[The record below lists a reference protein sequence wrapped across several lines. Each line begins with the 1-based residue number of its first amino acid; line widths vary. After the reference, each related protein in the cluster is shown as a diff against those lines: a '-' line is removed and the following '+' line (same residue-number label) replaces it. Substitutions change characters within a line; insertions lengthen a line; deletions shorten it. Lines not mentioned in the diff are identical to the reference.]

1 MIERYTRPE
10 MGRIWTLEN
19 KYRKWLDVELA
30 VCEARAERGEIPP
43 WAMKEIREK
52 AAFRVERIDEI
63 EKETQHDVIA
73 FLTCVAEHVGPASR
87 FIHEGLTSS
96 DVLDTANA
104 LLFLEASDLLL
115 DDLDRL
121 LDVLKR
127 RAFEFKDTVMMG
139 RSHGIHAEP
148 ITFGF
153 KWALWYAEMQRNRE
167 RLRRARETMRVGK
180 ISGAVGTYAN
190 IDPDIEERVC
200 RRLGLEPAPISTQ
213 VIQRDRYAEFFTTL
227 AVIGCTVE
235 KIAVEIRHLQRTE
248 VREAEEYFAP
258 GQKGSSAMPH
268 KRNPIA
274 SENLSGLARVLRANA
289 LAAMENVAL
298 WHERDISHSSVERII
313 GPDSTILLDYML
325 TRLTRV
331 LDKLVAYPD
340 RMRRNLEITGGL
352 LFSQRVL
359 LALVGKGLT
368 REDAYR
374 LVQRNAMKVWQ
385 DGGHLKDRLGADPE
399 VTAHLSAAELDA
411 LFDLGYH
418 LKHVDTIFRR
428 VFGPSAV
435 SDASMPWTSNTGD
448 G

>member
-10 MGRIWTLEN
+10 MGRIWTQEN

-30 VCEARAERGEIPP
+30 VCEARAERGEIPAE
-43 WAMKEIREK
+43 AMEEIRRK
-52 AAFRVERIDEI
+52 AAFTVERIDEI
-63 EKETQHDVIA
+63 ERETQHDVIA

-104 LLFLEASDLLL
+104 LLFKEAAQLLL
-115 DDLDRL
+115 EDMDRL

-148 ITFGF
+148 VTFGL
-153 KWALWYAEMQRNRE
+153 KWALWYAEMRRNRARLE
-167 RLRRARETMRVGK
+167 RAAETMRVGK

-190 IDPDIEERVC
+190 IDPDIEKRVC

-213 VIQRDRYAEFFTTL
+213 VIQRDRYAEFFSTL
-227 AVIGCTVE
+227 AIIGASIE

-274 SENLSGLARVLRANA
+274 SENLSGLARVLRGNA
-289 LAAMENVAL
+289 LAALENVAL

-313 GPDSTILLDYML
+313 APDSTILLDYML
-325 TRLTRV
+325 NRLTRV

-340 RMRRNLEITGGL
+340 NMRRNMEITGGL
-352 LFSQRVL
+352 LYSQRVL

-374 LVQRNAMKVWQ
+374 LVQRNAMAVWNE
-385 DGGHLKDRLGADPE
+385 GGHLKDRLKADPE
-399 VTAHLSAAELDA
+399 VTAHLSESELEE

-418 LKHVDTIFRR
+418 LKHVDTIFRQ
-428 VFGPSAV
+428 VFGE
-435 SDASMPWTSNTGD
+435 
-448 G
+448 